1 VGAPLADGADL
12 AGAEGVTLP
21 EHVRRNR
28 AQWTR
33 WAPEYAE
40 WAPDAWT
47 REEFTWGVWGVP
59 ERELGVFPESVAGLD
74 AVELGCGTAYVSAW
88 LARQGARPVGV
99 DVTPAQL
106 ETARAMQDR
115 FGLEFPLV
123 EASAESVPLDDASFD
138 MVVSEYG
145 ASIWADPYRWV
156 PEAARLL
163 RPGGLLVFLTN
174 GTLSML
180 CAQDEEVPPGP
191 ELRRPYFGMHRF
203 EWPEDDSVEFHL
215 GYGDWIRLLTGCGCE
230 VLDLVELQAPEEGEP
245 HAYPAL
251 PERWWAR
258 RWPSEQIWKARK
270 LGAS

>member
-1 VGAPLADGADL
+1 VGAQLADGADL
-12 AGAEGVTLP
+12 AGTEGVTLP

-40 WAPDAWT
+40 RAARAWA

-59 ERELGVFPESVAGLD
+59 ERELGVFPEPVEGLD
-74 AVELGCGTAYVSAW
+74 VAELGCGTAYVSAW
-88 LARQGARPVGV
+88 LARQGARAVGV

-106 ETARAMQDR
+106 ETARAMQER

-138 MVVSEYG
+138 LVVSEYG
-145 ASIWADPYRWV
+145 ASIWADPYWWV

-163 RPGGLLVFLTN
+163 RPGGLLVFLVN
-174 GTLSML
+174 GTLSVL

-215 GYGDWIRLLTGCGCE
+215 GYGDWIRLLSECGCE
-230 VLDLVELQAPEEGEP
+230 VLDLVELQAPQEGEP
-245 HAYPAL
+245 HVYPGL

-258 RWPSEQIWKARK
+258 RWPSEEIWKARK
-270 LGAS
+270 L